1 MREVVRKD
9 GSLCEDG
16 CRDRIVRIMRIV
28 RIVRIVRTEV
38 VCEDGCLNRIVR
50 TD

>member
-28 RIVRIVRTEV
+28 RIVRTEV
-38 VCEDGCLNRIVR
+38 VCEDGCLDRIVR